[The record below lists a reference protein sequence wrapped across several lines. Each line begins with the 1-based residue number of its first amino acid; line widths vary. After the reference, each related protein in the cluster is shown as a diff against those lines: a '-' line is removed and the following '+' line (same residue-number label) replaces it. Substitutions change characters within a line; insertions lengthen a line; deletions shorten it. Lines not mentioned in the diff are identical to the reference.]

1 MPQNWAMRFW
11 VFNHNGWWV
20 QLEKL
25 EEETVIWCREMLRNS
40 PMAIRLL
47 KSALNAAE
55 DGHAGLQELAGNAT
69 LLFYGSEE
77 AIEGKTAYL
86 EGRVPD
92 FSKFPRLPWSLNQ
105 ALW

>member
-1 MPQNWAMRFW
+1 
-11 VFNHNGWWV
+11 V

-55 DGHAGLQELAGNAT
+55 DGHAGLQV
-69 LLFYGSEE
+69 
-77 AIEGKTAYL
+77 
-86 EGRVPD
+86 RVHHA
-92 FSKFPRLPWSLNQ
+92 Q
-105 ALW
+105 G